1 MLHMLMKGGQTC
13 EGNRTRFIGRA
24 ELGQEVL
31 KLIIR
36 LDYNNL

>member
-13 EGNRTRFIGRA
+13 EGNGTRFIGRA
-24 ELGQEVL
+24 ELGQEVS